1 MSNSHPIA
9 GTGLSQ
15 CECILSALREH
26 SGSWVA
32 MPLLARASGGYAV
45 HSRISDLRARGFN
58 IEHHNERVG
67 RVCRSFYKLVET
79 DGKP

>member
-1 MSNSHPIA
+1 
-9 GTGLSQ
+9 
-15 CECILSALREH
+15 
-26 SGSWVA
+26 